1 MLSATV
7 EYNEN
12 THTHTH
18 THSKQ
23 EQKMLG
29 LTVFSGHVEILEND
43 PRSKSTW

>member
-12 THTHTH
+12 THTQ
-18 THSKQ
+18 SKQ